1 VSYEEIEGVG
11 YKALKGFLR
20 RFCKISTQ
28 DNRTHH
34 CDGVNEVTN
43 QSLKGWE
50 DPGVKAMQGLDTDA
64 TFAGESFDVNNA
76 IKEKRSFVIV
86 DAIYWFSS

>member
-1 VSYEEIEGVG
+1 MALIRIRLRMYVEVSMVVTAKNFMIIV
-11 YKALKGFLR
+11 
-20 RFCKISTQ
+20 
-28 DNRTHH
+28 THH